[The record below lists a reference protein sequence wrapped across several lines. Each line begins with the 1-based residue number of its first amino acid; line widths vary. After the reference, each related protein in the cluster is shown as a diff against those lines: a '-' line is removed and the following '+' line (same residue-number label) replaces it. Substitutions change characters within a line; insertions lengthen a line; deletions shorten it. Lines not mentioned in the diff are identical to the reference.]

1 MAGNTEDVA
10 PRRRRLRGLS
20 RLIVLTMVIGTVYL
34 TVTFV
39 QVWMAS
45 NAEYRGQADAIIVL
59 GAAQYDGVPS
69 PVLEGRLDRALELH
83 TTGVA
88 DKIVTTGSNQPGDR
102 FTQGFAGYDYLRDQG
117 VDDADIVVIV
127 DGSNTWEELSAAAN
141 QLRPSGL
148 TKVVL
153 VSDPYH
159 SLRAE
164 NIAAEVGLDAE
175 VSPTDSDSATSQ
187 LLRET
192 VGVAVGRV
200 IGFRRLSNWTP

>member
-1 MAGNTEDVA
+1 MAGTNNSEVSTV
-10 PRRRRLRGLS
+10 RRRTVLRLALLFV
-20 RLIVLTMVIGTVYL
+20 LIGVLYL

-45 NAEYRGQADAIIVL
+45 NDDYRGSADAIIVL

-69 PVLEGRLDRALELH
+69 PVLEGRLDHALELH
-83 TTGVA
+83 AQGVA

-117 VDDADIVVIV
+117 VPDADIVVIV

-141 QLRPSGL
+141 QLKPEGL
-148 TKVVL
+148 TTVVL

-164 NIAAEVGLDAE
+164 SIAVELGLTAE
-175 VSPTDSDSATSQ
+175 VSPTNSDSAAGQ
-187 LLRET
+187 LARET

-200 IGFRRLSNWTP
+200 VGFRRLSNWSP